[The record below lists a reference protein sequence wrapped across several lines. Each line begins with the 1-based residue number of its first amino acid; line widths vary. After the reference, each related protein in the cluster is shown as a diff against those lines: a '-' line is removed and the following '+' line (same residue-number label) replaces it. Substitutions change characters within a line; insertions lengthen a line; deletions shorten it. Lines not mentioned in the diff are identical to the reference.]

1 MLAAIPRVREAI
13 PGPSPGAR
21 PVPKPDD
28 DESIH
33 IRPMDN
39 GGYVMRRSGMDGKGN
54 YTSRETY
61 HETRP
66 EVHTEGKAK
75 SKPLPAKAKSSLQR
89 ATAHLRRNKL

>member
-1 MLAAIPRVREAI
+1 MLAAIPRAREAI
-13 PGPSPGAR
+13 PGPSPGAS

-66 EVHTEGKAK
+66 EVTAEAK
-75 SKPLPAKAKSSLQR
+75 PKRPLPAKAKSSLQR
-89 ATAHLRRNKL
+89 ATAHLRRK